1 MTPNQTNVVTSTQG
15 TDAGPNLAQ
24 TAPDQPQQHRMRRRV
39 WGLAI
44 FVAAFMAVI
53 VYYGIHSRVPAESRL
68 QTRTEQPSVAP
79 VTVPPPK
86 RTDQSPAIV
95 VAGET
100 QALT

>member
-44 FVAAFMAVI
+44 FVAAFMAGI
-53 VYYGIHSRVPAESRL
+53 VYYGIHSPVSAQSRL
-68 QTRTEQPSVAP
+68 QTRTEQASIAT
-79 VTVPPPK
+79 VTVTHPQRTAQTPENVFPPN
-86 RTDQSPAIV
+86 
-95 VAGET
+95 
-100 QALT
+100 